1 MWLLASVNCLCLERA
16 SLWDFVV
23 FAVVVFVYGVSS
35 FFFFFSFYY
44 WLESSVRGF
53 RFFREVFVFFG
64 VWIVFCPPEGS
75 ILSYL
80 YNAWH
85 PFLAVGGITVRV
97 CRKAVVL
104 PQQCAKTVDFCVF
117 LAWDSISQP
126 QGERDFAIYY
136 TIGPVEMESR
146 RGFFFLYINVATCER

>member
-16 SLWDFVV
+16 SLWYFVT
-23 FAVVVFVYGVSS
+23 FAVVVYGVSS
-35 FFFFFSFYY
+35 FFFFFSSFY
-44 WLESSVRGF
+44 WLESSVRYF
-53 RFFREVFVFFG
+53 RFFREVFVLFG
-64 VWIVFCPPEGS
+64 VWIFLCPPEGS

-85 PFLAVGGITVRV
+85 PFWAVGGITVRV

-104 PQQCAKTVDFCVF
+104 PHQCAKTVDFCVF
-117 LAWDSISQP
+117 LTWDSISQP
-126 QGERDFAIYY
+126 QGERDFLIHY